1 MDEHKKEAGRPAR
14 LQSRD
19 LKERMMVGQP
29 QVETVE
35 VESRGGL
42 RVCFKAEWAGPAGG
56 LDACWE
62 AEWEGEDCGH
72 QGKRTGK
79 DGLWPEQLGGG

>member
-19 LKERMMVGQP
+19 LKKRMTVGQP

-42 RVCFKAEWAGPAGG
+42 RVCFEAEWAGPAGG
-56 LDACWE
+56 LDVCR
-62 AEWEGEDCGH
+62 GSTVGGRGLRVSGKEDG
-72 QGKRTGK
+72 QGWS
-79 DGLWPEQLGGG
+79 LA